1 MNIKNMLNLSIHA
14 KKWPLPDLNALN
26 HVAKAKR
33 RTELLLATQT
43 QWDMPTNVKIL
54 INYLSLTK
62 IFTIHM

>member
-26 HVAKAKR
+26 HVAKVKR
-33 RTELLLATQT
+33 RTELLLAKQT
-43 QWDMPTNVKIL
+43 LVYKCEHL

-62 IFTIHM
+62 IFTMHM